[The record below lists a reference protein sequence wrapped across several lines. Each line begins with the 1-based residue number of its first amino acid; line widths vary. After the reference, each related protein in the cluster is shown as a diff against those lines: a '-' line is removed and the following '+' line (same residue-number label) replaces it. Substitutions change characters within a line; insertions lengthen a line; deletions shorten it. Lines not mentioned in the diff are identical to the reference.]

1 MSDTD
6 TGTENLLYPG
16 QEQEPSAEEL
26 AKTEINAALSPED
39 KLRLYTEMVR
49 IRAFEARSLRAYQQ
63 GKIGGFLHLY
73 EGQEAVAVGC
83 VSLMGPDDHIITA
96 YRDHGHALAVGMTMN
111 ECMAEMF
118 GKATGCSKGK
128 GGSMHF
134 FAPDK
139 NYWGGHGI
147 VGGQVPLGTGLAF
160 ALKYQGKKGCAL
172 AFMGDGAVNQGAV
185 HEAFNLAGLWQLP
198 IIFVIENNKYS
209 MGTSQARS
217 SAYDDCLAKRGEAYD
232 MDWGV
237 VNGNNLYHVREKT
250 AEAIKRAHTD
260 SRPTVLEMFT
270 YRYRGHSVAD
280 ANAEKYREKKE
291 IQDYKTNRDPIALF
305 GNILKAEG
313 LLKDEQAKEIEKTA
327 RAEADAAA
335 QFADKSPFPNPEAI
349 LEDSYWSVDNKGKD
363 ADIDALNQG
372 RIIFEDGGLLKKK

>member
-1 MSDTD
+1 MSDKD
-6 TGTENLLYPG
+6 QATEELLYPG
-16 QEQEPSAEEL
+16 QEKEPSAEEL
-26 AKTEINAALSPED
+26 AKAEINASLSPED
-39 KLRLYTEMVR
+39 KLRLYTDMAR

-111 ECMAEMF
+111 ECMAELY

-147 VGGQVPLGTGLAF
+147 VGGQVPLGAGLAY

-198 IIFVIENNKYS
+198 VIFIIENNKYS

-217 SAYDDCLAKRGEAYD
+217 SAYEGCLAQRGEAYD
-232 MDWGV
+232 MDWDV
-237 VNGNNLYHVREKT
+237 VNGNNLYHVRQKT
-250 AEAIKRAHTD
+250 AEAINRAHKD

-291 IQDYKTNRDPIALF
+291 IQDYKTNRDPISLF
-305 GNILKAEG
+305 ASILINEG
-313 LLKDEQAKEIEKTA
+313 HLTEDQAKDIEKAA
-327 RAEADAAA
+327 RAEADDSSA
-335 QFADKSPFPNPEAI
+335 FADKSPWPTPESI
-349 LEDSYWSVDNKGKD
+349 LEDSYWSQDNKGVDK
-363 ADIDALNQG
+363 DIDELNQG
-372 RIIFEDGGLLKKK
+372 RIVFETGGIYDKV